1 MKKLILAVMAAG
13 ALACGAARAVEAGNL
28 DADIHAAFSKLQSMS
43 EGYYTQDEWNSL
55 TQQMDAIAKRAEG
68 AQAWDQLVEMNRVKA
83 MALGQMRRDPQ
94 GALAVLRGTLD
105 KFGAK
110 CPARMGRFYAMLAEN
125 NAQLGQEEE
134 ITKLIKEFEQSPY
147 YNAEHYAIS
156 GGQGRLEELTITR
169 PAAKGASS
177 IIVTM
182 MERARRK
189 AAFGPGKA
197 LPDVA
202 CTDLQGRSF
211 KLSDLRGKVV
221 VVDFFARGF
230 TLYPRT
236 LKQLSTAYRLH
247 QKDGLE
253 IVSFNM
259 DLATKPE
266 ELSAFAQAHGMN
278 WVIVPNQDELTRK
291 LAGFGD
297 TALFLLSRNGVIAA
311 RDMGEANLL
320 QSIKDALGVR

>member
-1 MKKLILAVMAAG
+1 MKKLILAVLAAG
-13 ALACGAARAVEAGNL
+13 ALSCGAAHAAEAGNL
-28 DADIHAAFSKLQSMS
+28 DADIRATFSKLQSMS
-43 EGYYTQDEWNSL
+43 EGYYTQEEWTGL
-55 TQQMDAIAKRAEG
+55 AQQMDQIAKRAEE

-94 GALAVLRGTLD
+94 GAIAVLRGTLE

-110 CPARMGRFYAMLAEN
+110 SPARMGRFYAMLADN
-125 NAQLGQEEE
+125 YAQLGQEEE
-134 ITKLIKEFEQSPY
+134 IAKLIKEFEQSSY
-147 YNAEHYAIS
+147 YNAEHYAFS
-156 GGQGRLEELTITR
+156 GGQGRLEELTVTR

-189 AAFGPGKA
+189 AAFGPGKV
-197 LPDVA
+197 LPDVP
-202 CTDLQGRSF
+202 CTDLQGRTF
-211 KLSDLRGKVV
+211 KLSELRGKVV
-221 VVDFFARGF
+221 VVDLFARSF

-236 LKQLSTAYRLH
+236 LKQLAGAYQQH

-253 IVSFNM
+253 IVSINM
-259 DLATKPE
+259 EQAAKPE
-266 ELSAFAQAHGMN
+266 ELAAFAQAHGMN
-278 WVIVPNQDELTRK
+278 WVIVPGNEELTRK

-297 TALFLLSRNGVIAA
+297 TALLLLSRNGVIVA

>member
-1 MKKLILAVMAAG
+1 MKKLILAIMAAG
-13 ALACGAARAVEAGNL
+13 ALSCGAVHAVEADNL
-28 DADIHAAFSKLQSMS
+28 DADIRATFSKLQSMS
-43 EGYYTQDEWNSL
+43 EGYYTMGEWNSL
-55 TQQMDAIAKRAEG
+55 AQQMDAIAKRAED

-94 GALAVLRGTLD
+94 GAIGVLRGTLD
-105 KFGAK
+105 RFGAK
-110 CPARMGRFYAMLAEN
+110 CPARMGRFYAMLADN
-125 NAQLGQEEE
+125 YAQLGQEEE
-134 ITKLIKEFEQSPY
+134 ITKLIKEFEQGPY
-147 YNAEHYAIS
+147 YNAEHYAFS
-156 GGQGRLEELTITR
+156 GGQGRLEELTVTR

-189 AAFGPGKA
+189 ATFGPGKV

-202 CTDLQGRSF
+202 CTDLQGRTF
-211 KLSDLRGKVV
+211 KLSELRGKVV

-236 LKQLSTAYRLH
+236 LKQLAAAYRLH

-253 IVSFNM
+253 IVSVNM
-259 DLATKPE
+259 EPSAQPAELA
-266 ELSAFAQAHGMN
+266 AFAQARGMN
-278 WVIVPNQDELTRK
+278 WVIVPLNDELTHK
-291 LAGFGD
+291 LAIFGD
-297 TALFLLSRNGVIAA
+297 PALFLVSRNGAIVA
-311 RDMGEANLL
+311 RDMHESNIL